1 LDPDEAI
8 AQTRLNAPWAAY
20 QFKTSA
26 FLPNRRSNGH
36 VALTN
41 TGRGEWIFRS
51 PKPKV
56 MALIATAGRHKD
68 RDKIS
73 LQCNLSKMLRKR
85 IAMAATPGRKSG
97 SLTSAPPDR
106 QESAI
111 AIAVVG
117 LSAITLA
124 CLTPFARI
132 PLTPVA
138 AFIPAYESALAIIDL
153 ITAVLLFNQAGRSG
167 SLAVLVLACGYF
179 FSSLIIVPHALSFPG
194 VFAPQGLLGAGPQTT
209 AWLYCFWHGG
219 FALFVLAYA
228 LLARRGHGLD
238 LILQGSNAF
247 LAIGIVTTIALVLAA
262 TLLAINREHSL
273 TPIMNGNDYSMLVT
287 KGISPSI
294 CGFSLVAL
302 ALVWPRRKI
311 STLDLWLSVVM
322 CAWLC
327 DVILS
332 AIVGSSRFDLG
343 WYGGRSFGLLAAS
356 FLLIMLLTEFNELY
370 DRVAQSE
377 LHRTTALFEAV
388 INMTPDLVFVKDLQS
403 KALLR
408 NPAALFGKT
417 WEEVEGRKEAEWH
430 QDPREAEQVVANDRK
445 VIEAGTSMQ
454 FVEQFTTLR
463 GVRTLLSTKS
473 PLFDEDGKIVGTI
486 GVSTDITERENR
498 AKHVEFIMRELSH
511 RSKNLLMIIQAVAR
525 QSIRQSS
532 GLDDFERQFNER
544 LASLARL
551 HDLLIQEEWRGAS
564 LRAIT
569 QTQVGPFAGNRVK
582 IEGAEILLKP
592 DIAQVI
598 SMVLHEL
605 ATNASKYG
613 ALSNAVGNVVVLWD
627 CVGDQRN
634 RLSLRWQET
643 DGPAVL
649 QPQRRG
655 FGTVVLERMA
665 LQIPDASASLKFLT
679 TGVVWYLEAP
689 LESFVSSATPSL
701 ENGPTVGTVPVRGPS

>member
-1 LDPDEAI
+1 MAG
-8 AQTRLNAPWAAY
+8 
-20 QFKTSA
+20 TSK
-26 FLPNRRSNGH
+26 RRG
-36 VALTN
+36 
-41 TGRGEWIFRS
+41 
-51 PKPKV
+51 
-56 MALIATAGRHKD
+56 
-68 RDKIS
+68 
-73 LQCNLSKMLRKR
+73 
-85 IAMAATPGRKSG
+85 G
-97 SLTSAPPDR
+97 SLTSAPPGR
-106 QESAI
+106 REIAI
-111 AIAVVG
+111 AIAIMG

-124 CLTPFARI
+124 CLTPFARTPLE
-132 PLTPVA
+132 PLT

-153 ITAVLLFNQAGRSG
+153 ITAALLFNQSTRSG
-167 SLAVLVLACGYF
+167 SLAVLILACGYL
-179 FSSLIIVPHALSFPG
+179 FSTLIIVPHALSFPG
-194 VFAPQGLLGAGPQTT
+194 VFAPEGLLGASAQTA
-209 AWLYCFWHGG
+209 AWLYCFWHSG
-219 FALFVLAYA
+219 FALFVVAYA
-228 LLARRGHGLD
+228 LLARRGDARLHG
-238 LILQGSNAF
+238 SKAF
-247 LAIGIVTTIALVLAA
+247 LPIGVATTIVLGLAA
-262 TLLAINREHSL
+262 TLLATKGEHLL
-273 TPIMNGNDYSMLVT
+273 TPIINGNDYSMLVK
-287 KGISPSI
+287 KGISPAI
-294 CGFSLVAL
+294 CGFSLIAI
-302 ALVWPRRKI
+302 ALVWSRRKI
-311 STLDLWLSVVM
+311 STLDLWLSVVVSVS
-322 CAWLC
+322 LC

-332 AIVGSSRFDLG
+332 AVVDSSRFDLG
-343 WYGGRSFGLLAAS
+343 WYGGRCFGLLAAS
-356 FLLIMLLTEFNELY
+356 FLLIMLLWELNELH

-377 LHRTTALFEAV
+377 LRRTTALFEAV

-417 WEEVEGRKEAEWH
+417 WEDVEGRKEAEWH
-430 QDPREAEQVVANDRK
+430 QNPREAEQVVANDRQ

-454 FVEQFTTLR
+454 FVEQFTTLQ

-473 PLFDEDGKIVGTI
+473 PLFDEGGKIVGTI

-532 GLDDFERQFNER
+532 GLDDFERRFNER

-564 LRAIT
+564 LRAVT
-569 QTQVGPFAGNRVK
+569 QTQVGPFAGSRIK
-582 IEGAEILLKP
+582 IVGAEIFLRP

-613 ALSNAVGNVVVLWD
+613 ALSNTEGNVVVLWD
-627 CVGDQRN
+627 FVGDQHN

-689 LESFVSSATPSL
+689 LESFVSTPLPEKNRVAT
-701 ENGPTVGTVPVRGPS
+701 VRAQN

>member
-1 LDPDEAI
+1 
-8 AQTRLNAPWAAY
+8 
-20 QFKTSA
+20 
-26 FLPNRRSNGH
+26 
-36 VALTN
+36 
-41 TGRGEWIFRS
+41 
-51 PKPKV
+51 
-56 MALIATAGRHKD
+56 
-68 RDKIS
+68 
-73 LQCNLSKMLRKR
+73 
-85 IAMAATPGRKSG
+85 
-97 SLTSAPPDR
+97 
-106 QESAI
+106 
-111 AIAVVG
+111 
-117 LSAITLA
+117 
-124 CLTPFARI
+124 
-132 PLTPVA
+132 
-138 AFIPAYESALAIIDL
+138 
-153 ITAVLLFNQAGRSG
+153 
-167 SLAVLVLACGYF
+167 
-179 FSSLIIVPHALSFPG
+179 
-194 VFAPQGLLGAGPQTT
+194 
-209 AWLYCFWHGG
+209 
-219 FALFVLAYA
+219 
-228 LLARRGHGLD
+228 LD

-262 TLLAINREHSL
+262 TLLAINGEHSL

-532 GLDDFERQFNER
+532 GLEDFEQQFNER

-569 QTQVGPFAGNRVK
+569 QAQVGPFAGNRVK
-582 IEGAEILLKP
+582 IEGVEILLKP

-627 CVGDQRN
+627 FVGDQRN

-643 DGPAVL
+643 DGPAVM

-689 LESFVSSATPSL
+689 LESFVSSATTSP
-701 ENGPTVGTVPVRGPS
+701 ENNSAIGTVPVRGPG